1 MLGTVPPR
9 YGWDGVRLDST
20 PTSPWLEEMPL
31 YPLWKWSNGFIP
43 TSKWWLCFKCSVD
56 SNFSGIV
63 SYILNYCYCVEPAI
77 SLPLNWDLMWSSLML
92 LTRQLMNT
100 RRQRRYVSVVIFL
113 VHFFLSVY
121 PFIHSIKRV
130 FSCKGGKFPNCWI
143 PMYLNCQEIRN
154 TGQLY
159 TFTPR
164 TAIKFHVFYDRTPS
178 K

>member
-1 MLGTVPPR
+1 M
-9 YGWDGVRLDST
+9 
-20 PTSPWLEEMPL
+20 
-31 YPLWKWSNGFIP
+31 
-43 TSKWWLCFKCSVD
+43 
-56 SNFSGIV
+56 V
-63 SYILNYCYCVEPAI
+63 SY
-77 SLPLNWDLMWSSLML
+77 
-92 LTRQLMNT
+92 QL
-100 RRQRRYVSVVIFL
+100 VSDDFASNAVLIQIFL
-113 VHFFLSVY
+113 VLLVIYWTIVIVLNQPLHCPWIGTWWPDVKFSYASQKAVNEYKEAKEVCFCCNFFSSFLLSVY

-154 TGQLY
+154 IGQLY

>member
-1 MLGTVPPR
+1 MFAVLFYRTSPQTYAHATLSHTTIRWLTPLQLMLGTVPPR

-77 SLPLNWDLMWSSLML
+77 SLPLNWDLIWSSLML

-113 VHFFLSVY
+113 VHFFYQFILSY
-121 PFIHSIKRV
+121 I
-130 FSCKGGKFPNCWI
+130 
-143 PMYLNCQEIRN
+143 Q
-154 TGQLY
+154 
-159 TFTPR
+159 
-164 TAIKFHVFYDRTPS
+164 
-178 K
+178 